1 MNFTFTQIEISSSTQ
16 VHDKFPYAFGFLLCN
31 TLVGLMSVDT
41 ALFSWTKYFSNF
53 LEYRKTIFLHILW
66 DFLAM
71 HVYVSHPQVIC
82 LTFLTLLLSVWSDSS
97 MITLK
102 VRKRGV
108 IIKGVFWVFLQDKF
122 SDVSTILTLGKG
134 FEKKSVHIMCSLAWD
149 F

>member
-1 MNFTFTQIEISSSTQ
+1 
-16 VHDKFPYAFGFLLCN
+16 
-31 TLVGLMSVDT
+31 
-41 ALFSWTKYFSNF
+41 
-53 LEYRKTIFLHILW
+53 
-66 DFLAM
+66 M
-71 HVYVSHPQVIC
+71 HVYVSHPPVIS

-134 FEKKSVHIMCSLAWD
+134 FGKKISAYHVFSSMGFLMHKT
-149 F
+149 